1 MKRLALQSRAMD
13 FNELSYQVRLATSVR
28 MS

>member
-1 MKRLALQSRAMD
+1 MKRLELQSPAMH
-13 FNELSYQVRLATSVR
+13 FNELSYQARLATSVR